1 MPQSGKQGIV
11 IHILPNISRTKG
23 NQTIKLDKLIEYN
36 MRRNFLKKSYTNCG
50 GKNFKNFALY
60 WKDRHF
66 SIPRFDILIN
76 GNKKQKTPEK
86 VIKKEIAY
94 LTVLNLKTACLW
106 TMNLELWILNKNTF
120 YMYHQKWGCNISF
133 VEKK

>member
-60 WKDRHF
+60 
-66 SIPRFDILIN
+66 
-76 GNKKQKTPEK
+76 
-86 VIKKEIAY
+86 
-94 LTVLNLKTACLW
+94 
-106 TMNLELWILNKNTF
+106 
-120 YMYHQKWGCNISF
+120 
-133 VEKK
+133 

>member
-36 MRRNFLKKSYTNCG
+36 MRRNFLKKTYTNRD

-60 WKDRHF
+60 
-66 SIPRFDILIN
+66 
-76 GNKKQKTPEK
+76 
-86 VIKKEIAY
+86 
-94 LTVLNLKTACLW
+94 
-106 TMNLELWILNKNTF
+106 
-120 YMYHQKWGCNISF
+120 
-133 VEKK
+133 